1 MREKLNI
8 HNSKLK
14 EIKENHLFVINV
26 FFLVFS
32 GKSKQVDWRFQRLAH
47 TARSYFRLLLRITA
61 IAREI
66 G

>member
-8 HNSKLK
+8 YIIASY
-14 EIKENHLFVINV
+14 LFVINV
-26 FFLVFS
+26 FFFRVFS